1 MSRGNKNRKDQ
12 SNLEK
17 MKSEMRRKKQKA
29 EALSRGMDDL
39 EDLEMTG
46 MAEEGPPVVE
56 EYEVP
61 VAPVLSTASSSVII
75 VAEEH
80 EVSVA
85 VASDHKIELVVFQVG
100 TEQFAF
106 RLMNVREIVRVNG
119 LRTIPNAPE
128 HVAGLSSLRGSV
140 LPVID
145 LRKCFHMPIREY
157 DDDSRMIV
165 ADIHGRQVGMIT
177 DRISEVAS
185 IEVSAMTEPPSNIRN
200 MKEGYVSGIVV
211 KDQGKGIIMVLDA
224 EKIINIQQLDDAFA
238 KTKTNGEGEHE
249 DPSSRTSGIEELVV
263 LKVGNE
269 NYALNIKHVKEILR
283 YGELL
288 KVPNSH
294 YYVEGVLSVSNRLLA
309 VINPGKI
316 FGILHCQVHES
327 TRIVVVDAGA
337 FSYGIV
343 VDHVSEVASV
353 PRNQFYNP
361 IRIANNAEL
370 DCVSEFAKLNN
381 DQKMVMV
388 LDPYKL
394 VSLTDLRDMYS
405 RMKEDH
411 HGIEPMGHELSKQ
424 QVHLEKIVVFRIDDG
439 EYGIGIDYVR
449 EINNLDRIVSI
460 PGTPDFI
467 SGMVSLRGEIIP
479 LMNLRVLFGIAEN
492 RKLPPSKFLVVE
504 HKKERIGILIDSVSE
519 VLSLNKE
526 LFEDTPRLLEA
537 DNQKK
542 YVHQICKLN
551 EGKRTVMMV
560 DLTTVLD
567 YMH

>member
-12 SNLEK
+12 SNVEK
-17 MKSEMRRKKQKA
+17 MKSEMRRRKLKA
-29 EALSRGMDDL
+29 EALSRGMD
-39 EDLEMTG
+39 DLEMTG

-56 EYEVP
+56 EHEVP
-61 VAPVLSTASSSVII
+61 VAPVLSTATSSAII

-119 LRTIPNAPE
+119 LRTIPNAPG

-157 DDDSRMIV
+157 DDDTRMIV

-177 DRISEVAS
+177 DRILEVAS

-200 MKEGYVSGIVV
+200 LKEGYVSGIVV
-211 KDQGKGIIMVLDA
+211 KEQGKGIIMVLDA
-224 EKIINIQQLDDAFA
+224 EKIINFQQLDDTFA
-238 KTKTNGEGEHE
+238 KTKANGAGEH
-249 DPSSRTSGIEELVV
+249 DPSSHTSGIEKLVV
-263 LKVGNE
+263 LNVGNE

-288 KVPNSH
+288 NVPNSH
-294 YYVEGVLSVSNRLLA
+294 YYVEGVLSVRNRLLA
-309 VINPGKI
+309 VINPGKM
-316 FGILHCQVHES
+316 FGIPHRQVHES

-381 DQKMVMV
+381 GQKMVMV

-405 RMKEDH
+405 GMKEDH
-411 HGIEPMGHELSKQ
+411 HGIEPMGHELSKE

-439 EYGIGIDYVR
+439 EYGIRIDYVR

-467 SGMVSLRGEIIP
+467 SGMVSLRREIIP

-504 HKKERIGILIDSVSE
+504 HKKERIGILIDSASE

-551 EGKRTVMMV
+551 KGKRTVMIV
-560 DLTTVLD
+560 DLTTVFD
-567 YMH
+567 YMP

>member
-29 EALSRGMDDL
+29 EALSRGMDG
-39 EDLEMTG
+39 LEMTG
-46 MAEEGPPVVE
+46 IAEKGPPVVE
-56 EYEVP
+56 EHEVP
-61 VAPVLSTASSSVII
+61 VAPVLSTATSGAII

-106 RLMNVREIVRVNG
+106 RLMNVREIIRVNG
-119 LRTIPNAPE
+119 LRTVPNAPG

-157 DDDSRMIV
+157 DDDNRIIV

-185 IEVSAMTEPPSNIRN
+185 IGVSAMTEPPSNIRN

-211 KDQGKGIIMVLDA
+211 RDPGKGIIMVLDA
-224 EKIINIQQLDDAFA
+224 EKIINIQQLDGTFA
-238 KTKTNGEGEHE
+238 TTKANGAGEH
-249 DPSSRTSGIEELVV
+249 DPSSHTSGIEELVV
-263 LKVGNE
+263 LNVGNE
-269 NYALNIKHVKEILR
+269 NYALNIKHVKEILH

-288 KVPNSH
+288 NVPNSH
-294 YYVEGVLSVSNRLLA
+294 YYVEGVLSVRNRLLA

-316 FGILHCQVHES
+316 FGIQHHQVYES

-343 VDHVSEVASV
+343 VDNVSEVASV

-361 IRIANNAEL
+361 IRIANNADL
-370 DCVSEFAKLNN
+370 DCVSKFAKLNN
-381 DQKMVMV
+381 KQKMVMV
-388 LDPYKL
+388 LDPDKL
-394 VSLTDLRDMYS
+394 VSFTDLRDMYS
-405 RMKEDH
+405 EMKEDH
-411 HGIEPMGHELSKQ
+411 HGNEPMDHELSKE

-467 SGMVSLRGEIIP
+467 SGMVSVRGEMIP
-479 LMNLRVLFGIAEN
+479 LMNLRALIGIAEN
-492 RKLPPSKFLVVE
+492 RKFPPSKFLVVE
-504 HKKERIGILIDSVSE
+504 HKKERIGILIDSASE